1 MINDHVQNAG
11 RALHDVGLAAWM
23 GGQVF
28 GKFALD
34 PAVKELS
41 DPRER
46 GLVASNAWMGFQQI
60 GSAGLTVAALVR
72 LAARLTEMRGAA
84 ALTPTE
90 RSLNRLQ
97 DALLLAALGLTAATG
112 SQGKQLAD
120 AGGGAP
126 PIGSGDEP
134 SSATPQPIAEQQRTV
149 GTLGTLTLVLG
160 TSLVALNGVASRL
173 AFSRPPARR
182 AFRRRSA

>member
-1 MINDHVQNAG
+1 MINDHVQNVG

-34 PAVKELS
+34 PAVKDLS

-46 GLVASNAWMGFQQI
+46 GLVASNAWMGFNQI
-60 GSAGLTVAALVR
+60 GTTGLTAAAVVR
-72 LAARLTEMRGAA
+72 VVARLTEMRGPN
-84 ALTPTE
+84 LTPTE

-97 DALLLAALGLTAATG
+97 DGLLLAALGLTAATG
-112 SQGKQLAD
+112 AQGKRLSES
-120 AGGGAP
+120 GGGAP
-126 PIGSGDEP
+126 PIHSGDEP
-134 SSATPQPIAEQQRTV
+134 AGSTPRPVAEQQRTV
-149 GTLGTLTLVLG
+149 STLGTLTLVLG
-160 TSLVALNGVASRL
+160 TSLVALNGVVSRL
-173 AFSRPPARR
+173 NFSRPPKRR

>member
-1 MINDHVQNAG
+1 MINDHVQNVG

-46 GLVASNAWMGFQQI
+46 GRVASSAWMGFNQI
-60 GSAGLTVAALVR
+60 GTTGLGAAAVVR
-72 LAARLTEMRGAA
+72 VVARLTEMRGSA

-97 DALLLAALGLTAATG
+97 DGLMLAAIGLTAATG
-112 SQGKQLAD
+112 AQGKQLSE

-126 PIGSGDEP
+126 PIGSGDQP
-134 SSATPQPIAEQQRTV
+134 SGVTPQPIAEQQRTV

-160 TSLVALNGVASRL
+160 TSLVALNGVVSRL
-173 AFSRPPARR
+173 NFSRPPLRR